1 MLTALPGNGKMEP
14 VEPDSG
20 PESGVEQISE
30 EEEEEL
36 HPEDNGVVQPER
48 SQDRQEDADG
58 VSAEEPGME
67 QNPAEHNAPESPEA
81 PFVEG
86 MQAENSDDKEEGEA
100 VPTEDPGERLIPTE
114 QEVMEAM
121 KEDVTEVTE
130 QEVSGTT
137 EQEISG
143 ATEQEVLETT
153 EQEVLGAV
161 KQEVLETTEQEF
173 SGAMKQEVL
182 ETTEQEVLGAME
194 QEVLETTE
202 QEVSGAVKQEVLETT
217 EQEVLGAMEQEVLQ
231 AMEQEVL
238 GFTDQEVIE
247 TMEQEVS
254 GVMEQEV
261 SEVTE
266 SFFGEEK
273 SEEVSSDQVEVDNRP
288 PKLPDME
295 QPKIDSPSRS
305 RTSSVASTPRSALS
319 VHMEI
324 CAESGDAAV
333 AISTP
338 YSDSAFQQFS
348 QHLSRLGDEEENESL
363 QYADEQAE
371 IEGSEETEEETQLIV
386 LDPEHPLMRRFQ
398 AALKNYLSKQ
408 MEKVTMEL
416 QELTVATKQ
425 GKVQR
430 EQLGVVLYG
439 VQQQLARLQM
449 ELEKNH
455 DRHSQIAVVR
465 RQLEEELQDIRHVYK
480 KTCQSTEDERKKVS
494 VMQTEVENLALRLFY
509 MQNMDQDVRDDISVM
524 KRAVKKAEA
533 DRIQAEVEKKKQDL
547 LVDRL
552 TRNAHELQEQIALYE
567 AQFIA
572 QAEDTKIT
580 RQAVS
585 EACMEIQTIN
595 MEKKQLMLQWD
606 SSLTGMKRRDE
617 AYSAMQEALRLS
629 RHQLKSLET
638 EIQVYK
644 KSVTKEEE
652 RNELLARILNRS
664 ENDANMSKKLIA
676 QSQAK
681 QDALKVEF
689 TTYTRTLH
697 ETEQALGRAS
707 SDRAAQMNELQ
718 AIGKEMEKETEAR
731 QELENQIM
739 AKLQDQLMSSKAAK
753 YYSQLASKLHKKKLD
768 LELHFSKVEN
778 EAAQI
783 ILDIT
788 HTGCRLSVLR
798 KTFSELDK
806 EMKRL
811 NDLISCSESEIAKR
825 NLLIERK
832 QGLINLS
839 NKKMDLMISQ
849 LGGQELGPL
858 EVEINR
864 VTKQIEEYNSEV
876 MTQQKYWLRLQKELV
891 KLTQEREEQLAS
903 LDMLKKQITIM
914 QQKKVRTENEI
925 QQEKNEQKDIERH
938 MRNMANDLTKL
949 NMLINKN
956 SHSWEELQ
964 HGNTIMENE
973 FVRSLKAAERESI
986 EMQEKLDRLHE
997 EKERLLNSLVEAE
1010 HQIMLWEKKIQLAKE
1025 MRAAVDSDTGQ
1036 GEIRAMRTEIHRM
1049 QVRYSQLTKQQ
1060 EKMIRDMEATVSRR
1074 ETIMIRGEGQ
1084 SKMDKKYFT
1093 KKDFHHKTQELRKKI
1108 KDTQKNAEDC
1118 NRTIMEL
1125 ENTQQSLSINLL
1137 EKQQHVSSLQA
1148 ESDVL
1153 DADVERLQDKKR
1165 WNLSEIVAYQTR
1177 QKHLQAVKDGKYTPL
1192 CRTKQVLQKE
1202 QRKQQD
1208 RLHTINVIIHQI
1220 QQEYPQYQRVL
1231 CWLSQ
1236 ALDSRLGSQEAEQAE
1251 AQNQI

>member
-1 MLTALPGNGKMEP
+1 MVQSGFPLPRGTSRMLMVSPGNGKMEP
-14 VEPDSG
+14 VEPGSG
-20 PESGVEQISE
+20 PESGVGQIS
-30 EEEEEL
+30 EEEEL
-36 HPEDNGVVQPER
+36 HPEGNGVEQPESSHNR
-48 SQDRQEDADG
+48 KKEADG
-58 VSAEEPGME
+58 GSAEEPGME
-67 QNPAEHNAPESPEA
+67 LNPAEPNAPESPE
-81 PFVEG
+81 PPIVEG
-86 MQAENSDDKEEGEA
+86 MQPENSDDTEEGEA
-100 VPTEDPGERLIPTE
+100 LPTEDPGERLIPKE
-114 QEVMEAM
+114 QEV
-121 KEDVTEVTE
+121 
-130 QEVSGTT
+130 
-137 EQEISG
+137 SG
-143 ATEQEVLETT
+143 ATEQEVAGAT
-153 EQEVLGAV
+153 EQEVAG
-161 KQEVLETTEQEF
+161 TTEE
-173 SGAMKQEVL
+173 
-182 ETTEQEVLGAME
+182 
-194 QEVLETTE
+194 
-202 QEVSGAVKQEVLETT
+202 EVSGAT
-217 EQEVLGAMEQEVLQ
+217 
-231 AMEQEVL
+231 
-238 GFTDQEVIE
+238 
-247 TMEQEVS
+247 
-254 GVMEQEV
+254 EQEV
-261 SEVTE
+261 SEVT
-266 SFFGEEK
+266 FGEEK
-273 SEEVSSDQVEVDNRP
+273 SDEVSSDQVEVDNLP

-295 QPKIDSPSRS
+295 QSVIDSWSRS
-305 RTSSVASTPRSALS
+305 RMSSGASTQRSALS

-324 CAESGDAAV
+324 HAESGDIGV
-333 AISTP
+333 AISSP
-338 YSDSAFQQFS
+338 YSDSAFQLFN
-348 QHLSRLGDEEENESL
+348 QHLSRLGSGEENASL
-363 QYADEQAE
+363 HYADEQAE

-416 QELTVATKQ
+416 RELTVATKQ

-430 EQLGVVLYG
+430 EELGMVLYG

-449 ELEKNH
+449 ELEKNQ
-455 DRHSQIAVVR
+455 DRYSQIAMVR
-465 RQLEEELQDIRHVYK
+465 RQLEEELQDIRNVYK

-494 VMQTEVENLALRLFY
+494 VMQTEVENMALRLFY
-509 MQNMDQDVRDDISVM
+509 MQNMDQDVRGDISVM

-533 DRIQAEVEKKKQDL
+533 DRNQAEVEKKKQDL

-552 TRNAHELQEQIALYE
+552 TRKFNELQEQIGLYE

-580 RQAVS
+580 RKAVS

-595 MEKKQLMLQWD
+595 MEKKQLMHQWD

-617 AYSAMQEALRLS
+617 AYSAMQEALRQS
-629 RHQLKSLET
+629 KHQLRSLET

-652 RNELLARILNRS
+652 RNELLASILNRS

-676 QSQAK
+676 QCTAK
-681 QDALKVEF
+681 QDALKVEYS
-689 TTYTRTLH
+689 TYTRTLH
-697 ETEQALGRAS
+697 ETEQALSRAN
-707 SDRAAQMNELQ
+707 SDRAARMNELQ
-718 AIGKEMEKETEAR
+718 AISKETKKETEAR

-753 YYSQLASKLHKKKLD
+753 YFSQLAAKLHKRKLD

-778 EAAQI
+778 DTAQV
-783 ILDIT
+783 ILDTT
-788 HTGCRLSVLR
+788 HTNCRLSMLQ
-798 KTFSELDK
+798 KTFSALDK
-806 EMKRL
+806 EMKNI
-811 NDLISCSESEIAKR
+811 NDLINRSENEISKR

-832 QGLINLS
+832 QGVINLF
-839 NKKMDLMISQ
+839 NKKMEMTISQ

-864 VTKQIEEYNSEV
+864 LTKQIDEYNSDV
-876 MTQQKYWLRLQKELV
+876 MTLQKYWLRLQKELV

-938 MRNMANDLTKL
+938 MRNMANDLMKL

-956 SHSWEELQ
+956 SHNSEELQ

-1025 MRAAVDSDTGQ
+1025 MRAAVDSETGQ

-1060 EKMIRDMEATVSRR
+1060 EKMIRDMEAAVSRR

-1084 SKMDKKYFT
+1084 SKMDKKHFT
-1093 KKDFHHKTQELRKKI
+1093 QSDFHHKTQELRKKI
-1108 KDTQKNAEDC
+1108 KETQKNAQDC
-1118 NRTIMEL
+1118 NRTITEL
-1125 ENTQQSLSINLL
+1125 ENTQKSLSIGLL
-1137 EKQQHVSSLQA
+1137 EKQQQVSSLQA
-1148 ESDVL
+1148 ETDVL
-1153 DADVERLQDKKR
+1153 DADIERLQDKKR

-1192 CRTKQVLQKE
+1192 CRTQQVLQQE

-1231 CWLSQ
+1231 SWLSQ
-1236 ALDSRLGSQEAEQAE
+1236 ALDSRLGSQEAE
-1251 AQNQI
+1251 